1 MIELR
6 NLKKSFGE
14 PPTEVLKGVSAT
26 IHEGEM
32 VSIVGRSGSGKSSLL
47 YLISTL
53 DKPTS
58 GEVVIDGTPVSQLSV
73 KDIHRFR
80 NEKMG
85 YVFQFH
91 HLLPELTCLENVLMP
106 ARKVGKEKEYRK
118 RAMDLL
124 NEFGLANKADNRS
137 NRISGGEQQ
146 RVAIAR
152 ALIMEPR
159 YLFADEPTGNLD
171 SRNGEAVLN
180 FFRMIHRDRG
190 TTIVY
195 VTHDPLF
202 AKLAQRELVLVDGL
216 IRQDSA
222 ESPLYTPTGP
232 LPELTP
238 MPTVADLGASVT
250 H

>member
-6 NLKKSFGE
+6 NLKKSFGD
-14 PPTEVLKGVSAT
+14 PPTEVLKGVSAE
-26 IHEGEM
+26 IREGEM

-53 DKPTS
+53 DRPTS
-58 GEVVIDGTPVSQLSV
+58 GEVVIDGVSVSQLSSR
-73 KDIHRFR
+73 DIHQFR
-80 NEKMG
+80 NQKMG

-106 ARKVGKEKEYRK
+106 ARKVGKEKDFEK
-118 RAMDLL
+118 RALDLL
-124 NEFGLANKADNRS
+124 KQFGLGQKADRRANK
-137 NRISGGEQQ
+137 ISGGEQQ

-152 ALIMEPR
+152 ALVMEPK

-171 SRNGEAVLN
+171 SANGEAVLD
-180 FFRMIHRDRG
+180 FFRMIHRERG

-202 AKLAQRELVLVDGL
+202 AKLAQRELVLVDGQL
-216 IRQDSA
+216 QKDFEHRNLKDKQPPVLQFRHHEA
-222 ESPLYTPTGP
+222 SP
-232 LPELTP
+232 
-238 MPTVADLGASVT
+238 SI
-250 H
+250 

>member
-1 MIELR
+1 MIELK
-6 NLKKSFGE
+6 NLKKSFGH
-14 PPTEVLKGVSAT
+14 PPTEVLKGVSAE
-26 IHEGEM
+26 ILPGEM

-47 YLISTL
+47 YIISTL

-58 GEVVIDGTPVSQLSV
+58 GEVVIDGLPVSQLSV
-73 KDIHRFR
+73 QEIHRFR

-106 ARKVGKEKEYRK
+106 AMKVKKE
-118 RAMDLL
+118 RAFRGRALDIL
-124 NEFGLANKADNRS
+124 NEFGLANKADRRANQL
-137 NRISGGEQQ
+137 SGGEQQ

-171 SRNGEAVLN
+171 SSNGEAVLS
-180 FFRMIHRDRG
+180 FFQSIHKQRG
-190 TTIVY
+190 TTVIY

-202 AKLAQRELVLVDGL
+202 AKLADRELVLVDGL
-216 IRQDSA
+216 IS
-222 ESPLYTPTGP
+222 S
-232 LPELTP
+232 
-238 MPTVADLGASVT
+238 
-250 H
+250 

>member
-1 MIELR
+1 MIELK
-6 NLKKSFGE
+6 NLRKSFGN

-26 IHEGEM
+26 IREGEM

-53 DKPTS
+53 DRPSS
-58 GEVVIDGTPVSQLSV
+58 GEVVIDGVPVHTLSV

-80 NEKMG
+80 NERMG

-91 HLLPELTCLENVLMP
+91 HLLPELTVLENVLMP
-106 ARKVGKEKEYRK
+106 ARKSRREKELHR
-118 RAMDLL
+118 RALDLL
-124 NEFGLANKADNRS
+124 GEFGLSRKADRRAS
-137 NRISGGEQQ
+137 QLSGGEQQ

-152 ALIMEPR
+152 ALVMEPR

-171 SRNGEAVLN
+171 SANGEAVLR
-180 FFRMIHRDRG
+180 FFQKIHRERG

-202 AKLAQRELVLVDGL
+202 ARLAERELLLVDGQ
-216 IRQDSA
+216 IQA
-222 ESPLYTPTGP
+222 EAVAEEVIGLPLCSDPAVQVY
-232 LPELTP
+232 
-238 MPTVADLGASVT
+238 S
-250 H
+250 

>member
-1 MIELR
+1 VIELR
-6 NLKKSFGE
+6 NIRKSFGE

-26 IHEGEM
+26 IGDGEM

-47 YLISTL
+47 YIISSL

-58 GEVVIDGTPVSQLSV
+58 GEVVIDGVSVSELSV
-73 KDIHRFR
+73 QEVHRFR
-80 NEKMG
+80 NQKMG

-91 HLLPELTCLENVLMP
+91 HLLPELSCLENVLMP
-106 ARKVGKEKEYRK
+106 ARKLGLEKAYENK
-118 RAMDLL
+118 AKDLL
-124 NEFGLANKADNRS
+124 AEFGLGNKFDVRS
-137 NRISGGEQQ
+137 TRISGGEQQ

-152 ALIMEPR
+152 ALVMEPK

-171 SRNGEAVLN
+171 SKNGEAVLN

-190 TTIVY
+190 TTILY

-202 AKLAQRELVLVDGL
+202 AKLAQRELLLKDGQL
-216 IRQDSA
+216 ESERSPSSSA
-222 ESPLYTPTGP
+222 ATS
-232 LPELTP
+232 
-238 MPTVADLGASVT
+238 ASV